1 MAQDKQLIALIQTLM
16 GHEPVSFTHYRD
28 QTTVEV
34 GLATAHA
41 LLKLLRDNGQTLF
54 KQLVDICAVDYPDR
68 PDRFEVIYNLLSY
81 RHNKRLRVRV
91 RVGEGVSIPTVTGLF
106 RSAMWL
112 EREVWDLFGIPFEG
126 HPDLRRLLTDY
137 DFDGH
142 PLRKDFPLTGFVE
155 VRYDPAQ
162 QKVIY
167 EPVNLQ
173 QAYRTFD
180 FESPWEG
187 MLQPA
192 HKEPL
197 GKEAS

>member
-1 MAQDKQLIALIQTLM
+1 MAQDKQLMALIQTLM
-16 GHEPVSFTHYRD
+16 GAEPVSFTHHRD
-28 QTTVEV
+28 QMTVEV
-34 GLATAHA
+34 SVDKVHG

-54 KQLVDICAVDYPDR
+54 KQLVDICAVDYPGR
-68 PDRFEVIYNLLSY
+68 ANRFEVIYNLLSY

-91 RVGEGVSIPTVTGLF
+91 HVGEGVNVPTVTGLF
-106 RSAMWL
+106 RCALWL

-155 VRYDPAQ
+155 VRYDADQ
-162 QKVIY
+162 QKVVY

-187 MLQPA
+187 MLQPM
-192 HKEPL
+192 HQESL
-197 GKEAS
+197 EKEAS